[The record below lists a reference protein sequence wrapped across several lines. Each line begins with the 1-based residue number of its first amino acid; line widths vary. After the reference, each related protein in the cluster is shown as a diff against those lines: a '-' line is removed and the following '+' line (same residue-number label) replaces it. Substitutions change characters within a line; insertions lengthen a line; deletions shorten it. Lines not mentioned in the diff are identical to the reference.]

1 MKRLFILTLALLSCI
16 FFGQNDKNLTHK
28 LKLNEAISI
37 AMNQNKKILSKKVD
51 QQIAKSNEKIVFN
64 EQLPE
69 IEGHYSYNRMSRLRQ
84 YQNGGFKG
92 GPT

>member
-1 MKRLFILTLALLSCI
+1 MLTLALLSCI

-69 IEGHYSYNRMSRLRQ
+69 NRRPLFVQ
-84 YQNGGFKG
+84 
-92 GPT
+92 